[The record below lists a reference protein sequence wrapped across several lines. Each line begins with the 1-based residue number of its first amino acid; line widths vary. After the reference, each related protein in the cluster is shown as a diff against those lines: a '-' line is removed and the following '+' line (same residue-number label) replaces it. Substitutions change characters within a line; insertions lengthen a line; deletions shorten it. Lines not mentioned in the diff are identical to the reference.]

1 MGRKATPPPHGIERA
16 WVRVGRYDM
25 EKRLV
30 GLCAFLFVA
39 ALAAAPAGA
48 GMIVAPADLA
58 VADPGA
64 TDFGVPISGVSF
76 SSLSAGDVE
85 GRDGRFVLPQA
96 YEATFAPAQSGRPL
110 GRPLR
115 RGAAGAALP
124 EPATLLLLGSGLA
137 ALAAGR
143 RFSR

>member
-1 MGRKATPPPHGIERA
+1 
-16 WVRVGRYDM
+16 M
-25 EKRLV
+25 EKRLGV
-30 GLCAFLFVA
+30 LCAFLFVA
-39 ALAAAPAGA
+39 ALAASPAGA
-48 GMIVAPADLA
+48 GMIVAPADLG
-58 VADPGA
+58 VAEPGV
-64 TDFGVPISGVSF
+64 TDFGAMPASGVSF
-76 SSLSAGDVE
+76 SALSADGE
-85 GRDGRFVLPQA
+85 QRDGRFVLPGTI
-96 YEATFAPAQSGRPL
+96 ESTFIPAQSGRGL

>member
-1 MGRKATPPPHGIERA
+1 
-16 WVRVGRYDM
+16 M

-30 GLCAFLFVA
+30 VLCAFLFVA
-39 ALAAAPAGA
+39 GLAASPAAA
-48 GMIVAPADLA
+48 GMIVAPADLGIA
-58 VADPGA
+58 EPGV
-64 TDFGVPISGVSF
+64 TDFGAIPASGVSF
-76 SSLSAGDVE
+76 SALSAGDVE
-85 GRDGRFVLPQA
+85 GRDGRFVLPQTI
-96 YEATFAPAQSGRPL
+96 ESTFIPAQSGRPL

-143 RFSR
+143 RIRR